1 MAELDEVIH
10 QSTRLR
16 IMAALNVLKKG
27 EWVEFVRLKALIEAS
42 DGNLGAHL
50 DTLARADYVE
60 IDKQFVGKK
69 PQTRIRA
76 TVHGRHAFKQHVT
89 ALRNLLEI

>member
-1 MAELDEVIH
+1 MPGLDEIIH
-10 QSTRLR
+10 QSMRLR
-16 IMAALNVLKKG
+16 IMTSLNVLKKE
-27 EWVEFVRLKALIEAS
+27 EWIEFVRLKSLVEAS

-50 DTLARADYVE
+50 DTLARANYVE

-76 TVHGRHAFKQHVT
+76 TTQGRNAFKHHVT
-89 ALRNLLEI
+89 ALRNLLDM